1 MSGTRTTTILDS
13 DRGKTKTVKVQVQA
27 QDGTKGQEYT
37 IELEF
42 DAPSQNASL
51 SDLTADGVTVPGFTP
66 EDQGGTYTLSPRSYD
81 TETIEIGYKTS
92 DSKATVVGDIG
103 TQKLIGELTHLLL
116 LLLLRV
122 VQLIPIEL

>member
-51 SDLTADGVTVPGFTP
+51 SDLTADGVTGSRI
-66 EDQGGTYTLSPRSYD
+66 YS
-81 TETIEIGYKTS
+81 
-92 DSKATVVGDIG
+92 
-103 TQKLIGELTHLLL
+103 
-116 LLLLRV
+116 
-122 VQLIPIEL
+122 